1 LLPGD
6 ETALIII
13 VLCLIFSAFFSAA
26 ETAITS
32 LGILKS
38 KQLLKQQKNKKALEL
53 WLGHPSR
60 VLTTILVFNTASN
73 ILAAAFAMQ
82 VAARHF
88 GNYAVAIATG
98 ALTFAL
104 LIFGEII
111 PKSFARGHAEFLG
124 TLALKTVAVLYT
136 IFFVVIWPLSEFT
149 AHILRKLGKT
159 DTLQPTLDE
168 EELEFLIN
176 EGEKAGVLEESQKEM
191 ISGVF
196 EFDDTKVREIMTPRT
211 DIKAAEKDQGTLE
224 CIKIILQ
231 TGHSRIP
238 IYEERIDNI
247 VGVLLAKDIL
257 RYLTGGGKL
266 PPVADI
272 MREPFFVPE
281 SKPIMEVFKD
291 FNRTKNHM
299 AIIIDEYGGTAGI
312 VTMEDILEEIVGE
325 IQDEYDAEEAK
336 IVKIKSGA
344 YEVSGS
350 VNISEFVEYFGLDG
364 SFEEDVEGDVDTIG
378 GWMTRHLGN
387 LPQVGQSLVHD
398 PLTLEVAA
406 VDRHRIERLKVIKKQ
421 VPAFNELEE
430 L

>member
-1 LLPGD
+1 
-6 ETALIII
+6 
-13 VLCLIFSAFFSAA
+13 
-26 ETAITS
+26 
-32 LGILKS
+32 
-38 KQLLKQQKNKKALEL
+38 
-53 WLGHPSR
+53 
-60 VLTTILVFNTASN
+60 
-73 ILAAAFAMQ
+73 
-82 VAARHF
+82 
-88 GNYAVAIATG
+88 
-98 ALTFAL
+98 
-104 LIFGEII
+104 
-111 PKSFARGHAEFLG
+111 
-124 TLALKTVAVLYT
+124 
-136 IFFVVIWPLSEFT
+136 
-149 AHILRKLGKT
+149 
-159 DTLQPTLDE
+159 
-168 EELEFLIN
+168 
-176 EGEKAGVLEESQKEM
+176 
-191 ISGVF
+191 
-196 EFDDTKVREIMTPRT
+196 
-211 DIKAAEKDQGTLE
+211 
-224 CIKIILQ
+224 
-231 TGHSRIP
+231 
-238 IYEERIDNI
+238 
-247 VGVLLAKDIL
+247 LAKDIL

-421 VPAFNELEE
+421 APAFNELEE